1 MAHIVFIKKD
11 KSSSLKKKKKTVI
24 ESLRYRLT
32 RNKDKLRKSHFRLL
46 RNAPALFY
54 FLLGWYRIETSYRD
68 LWVFWLK
75 RAACIFHFHEV
86 GRGESSKNSSWGGT
100 GNVSKAKEV
109 CANFAIKW
117 SNNFWNNIFKAVQ
130 PPSDQLRI
138 GTFYVEETKRT
149 PNALHFFLLLMP

>member
-68 LWVFWLK
+68 L
-75 RAACIFHFHEV
+75 
-86 GRGESSKNSSWGGT
+86 
-100 GNVSKAKEV
+100 
-109 CANFAIKW
+109 
-117 SNNFWNNIFKAVQ
+117 
-130 PPSDQLRI
+130 
-138 GTFYVEETKRT
+138 
-149 PNALHFFLLLMP
+149 